1 MHTQM
6 SMLEEWR
13 QTKVNIVT
21 LTTSTFPNFKT
32 LIFLVSHLCN
42 IYLDFCFDHFITLF
56 SGLNRLT
63 MGAKVEFVYNLLN
76 IVRNY
81 ITPFNEHKNLHF
93 NNIKDV
99 QVSSKI
105 YHKNGDMHNLDMLTI
120 LCKSHVSYPRR
131 SGVVGKSNH
140 LRPIHH

>member
-42 IYLDFCFDHFITLF
+42 IYLDFCFDHLITLF

-81 ITPFNEHKNLHF
+81 I
-93 NNIKDV
+93 
-99 QVSSKI
+99 
-105 YHKNGDMHNLDMLTI
+105 
-120 LCKSHVSYPRR
+120 
-131 SGVVGKSNH
+131 
-140 LRPIHH
+140 